1 MTSKKRNTLLAIIF
15 ILILIV
21 GGSLYYLTTYKFNDK
36 KDNNKTQNN
45 TNLISNTE
53 ANTIFDIVAAYDLFG
68 LKYTN
73 GEVTFTNSNVTTD
86 SMLEVL
92 YALILE
98 KGEISGNNLDNYFLD
113 LYNFNPVA
121 KKAYICELDN
131 EELLGYD
138 LNENKYYINE
148 NHPAHGEKIYEY
160 LDYKIVSA
168 VKDENNLYKLSVV
181 FLYGNNAEGYYIND
195 DEFDVVIDEEDTE
208 NINYDELYKKQFK
221 SMNDFKKYKKYT
233 YTFEKVDNSYF
244 LRGFNKTN

>member
-98 KGEISGNNLDNYFLD
+98 TSKYFL
-113 LYNFNPVA
+113 
-121 KKAYICELDN
+121 
-131 EELLGYD
+131 
-138 LNENKYYINE
+138 
-148 NHPAHGEKIYEY
+148 
-160 LDYKIVSA
+160 
-168 VKDENNLYKLSVV
+168 
-181 FLYGNNAEGYYIND
+181 
-195 DEFDVVIDEEDTE
+195 
-208 NINYDELYKKQFK
+208 
-221 SMNDFKKYKKYT
+221 
-233 YTFEKVDNSYF
+233 
-244 LRGFNKTN
+244 